1 MVSLDSSV
9 SIVTRLLAE
18 RSGIRILT
26 GARDNVQA
34 VCGSHPASS
43 GYRAPILGVKRS
55 HLRLVSRL
63 RMIGAVPPLHC
74 MPSWHTNVTPYLH
87 PLFHDNGT
95 IESQHTGQLMQYF
108 GGPVVGVAD

>member
-1 MVSLDSSV
+1 
-9 SIVTRLLAE
+9 
-18 RSGIRILT
+18 
-26 GARDNVQA
+26 
-34 VCGSHPASS
+34 
-43 GYRAPILGVKRS
+43 
-55 HLRLVSRL
+55 
-63 RMIGAVPPLHC
+63 MIGAVPPLHC